1 MSVVLILSW
10 VEDGSLFCQR
20 PPNGR
25 PGGFA
30 SRESRSLEAAERI
43 WKDLIEPVASEA
55 APDGCELLVLVPET
69 QSYVTTR
76 P

>member
-1 MSVVLILSW
+1 MGPYFV
-10 VEDGSLFCQR
+10 
-20 PPNGR
+20 NGR

-55 APDGCELLVLVPET
+55 APDGCELLVLPET
-69 QSYVTTR
+69 RHIVRSHARQGHEY
-76 P
+76 

>member
-1 MSVVLILSW
+1 MGPYFV
-10 VEDGSLFCQR
+10 
-20 PPNGR
+20 NGR

-69 QSYVTTR
+69 QS
-76 P
+76 